1 MHLGAKKIAKGETAH
16 ASSSVMA
23 QASPVSHWQAEKPR
37 QSGCCWT
44 RFKGFWGKLM
54 FDTFQLGSLVST
66 ISKSQQIQTI
76 LPDKDDGCRRQPA
89 AGDNGCIVALQLF
102 LATWAA
108 YLVLSL

>member
-1 MHLGAKKIAKGETAH
+1 M
-16 ASSSVMA
+16 VR
-23 QASPVSHWQAEKPR
+23 ASPVSHWEAEKPQ
-37 QSGCCWT
+37 QSGCCST
-44 RFKGFWGKLM
+44 RFKGFLGTLM

-89 AGDNGCIVALQLF
+89 AGDNACIVALQLF

-108 YLVLSL
+108 YLVLPL